1 MTKNK
6 IQSKTPILDDED
18 AGKSY
23 EEVQRLWL
31 QRQPEWYDG
40 MLFQTTHEDI
50 QNRYYNDRREQH
62 EMRLT
67 AKWNELKE
75 YQRDLIEAHN
85 DVVYALDKMMSVM
98 YTLQRPIPESIR
110 KIACKEFE
118 W

>member
-1 MTKNK
+1 MTKK
-6 IQSKTPILDDED
+6 TESKTPILDDED

-40 MLFQTTHEDI
+40 MLFQTANEDI
-50 QNRYYNDRREQH
+50 QNRFYNDRREQY
-62 EMRLT
+62 EIRLT

-75 YQRDLIEAHN
+75 YQSDLIEVHN
-85 DVVYALDKMMSVM
+85 NIVDALDKMMSSM